1 MGLAGRKILVSGGTG
16 FIGSHLVESL
26 VSLDANVVVPYQSSD
41 PKSFFKDRKL
51 DKQIILASCDLK
63 NFQRVFEIICK
74 YEIDYIFHLAAQS
87 IVTVAYDNPKGTFDN
102 NILGTV
108 NIMEAARLY
117 GKVSGILVTSSDK
130 AYGKLPRVSE
140 KNPVGG
146 DHPYESSKAAAD
158 IIARSYFKTFNLP
171 ITVTRFGNVYGEGD
185 LNFSR
190 IIPGIMR
197 AIVKNEVLDIR
208 SNGKYVR
215 DYVYVGDI
223 VYGMIVLMKNI
234 KKVNG
239 EAFNISSFENI
250 SVVEVVKKVQSLLG
264 QKVKYRILGTAF
276 NEIPKQ
282 SVNFNKIRSAFDW
295 KPKNNFKSTIPQ
307 IYEWYKSYFN
317 QV

>member
-16 FIGSHLVESL
+16 FIGSHLVEYL
-26 VSLDANVVVPYQSSD
+26 TGIGADVVVPHQSLD
-41 PKSFFKDRKL
+41 PKSYFKDRKL
-51 DKQIILASCDLK
+51 DEKVILANCDLK
-63 NFQRVFEIICK
+63 NFQRVFDIVCK
-74 YEIDYIFHLAAQS
+74 YEIDYIFHLAAQP

-108 NIMEAARLY
+108 NILESARLY

-140 KNPVGG
+140 KNPIGG
-146 DHPYESSKAAAD
+146 DPPYESSKAAAD
-158 IIARSYFKTFNLP
+158 IIAHSYFKTFNLP
-171 ITVTRFGNVYGEGD
+171 IVVTRFGNVYGEGD

-197 AIVKNEVLDIR
+197 ALVKNEVLDIR

-215 DYVYVGDI
+215 DYVYVSDVVDATI
-223 VYGMIVLMKNI
+223 FLMKNI
-234 KKVNG
+234 KKVSG
-239 EAFNISSFENI
+239 EVFNISSYENV
-250 SVVEVVKKVQSLLG
+250 SVVKVVQKVQSLIG
-264 QKVKYRILGTAF
+264 QKVKYAILGTAH

-282 SVNFNKIRSAFDW
+282 SVNFNKIRTTLGW
-295 KPKNNFKSTIPQ
+295 KPKNNFTSTIPQ
-307 IYEWYKSYFN
+307 VYEWYKSYFN

>member
-1 MGLAGRKILVSGGTG
+1 MALKGKQVLVTGGTG
-16 FIGSHLVESL
+16 FIGSHLVEHL
-26 VSLDANVVVPYQSSD
+26 VGLGGNVIVPYQSSD
-41 PKSFFKDRKL
+41 PKSYFKDRKL
-51 DKQIILASCDLK
+51 DKKVILANCDLK
-63 NFQRVFEIICK
+63 NFQRVFEIVCK
-74 YEIDYIFHLAAQS
+74 YEIDYIFHLAAQP
-87 IVTVAYDNPKGTFDN
+87 IVTVAYYNPKGTFDN

-108 NIMEAARLY
+108 NILEAARLY

-208 SNGKYVR
+208 SNGKYIR
-215 DYVYVGDI
+215 DYVYVGDVI
-223 VYGMIVLMKNI
+223 DAMIVLMKNI
-234 KKVNG
+234 KGVSG
-239 EAFNISSFENI
+239 EAFNISSYENVA
-250 SVVEVVKKVQSLLG
+250 VVQLVKEVQSLLG
-264 QKVKYRILGTAF
+264 QRVKYRILGTAF

-282 SVNFNKIRSAFDW
+282 SVNFNKIRSAFD
-295 KPKNNFKSTIPQ
+295 
-307 IYEWYKSYFN
+307 
-317 QV
+317 